1 MGVVEGAVIHIDH
14 PIRPPWL
21 TLNGS
26 NRTGFA
32 LDTPEFVALDW
43 IGDPFH
49 PLATL
54 I

>member
-1 MGVVEGAVIHIDH
+1 MGVVEITMIHIDY
-14 PIRPPWL
+14 PLKLPWL
-21 TLNGS
+21 ILNG
-26 NRTGFA
+26 

-54 I
+54 M

>member
-1 MGVVEGAVIHIDH
+1 MAEAERIEPDWI
-14 PIRPPWL
+14 W
-21 TLNGS
+21 T
-26 NRTGFA
+26 A

-54 I
+54 M